1 MTPRPHTPKILA
13 APGAPALL
21 ATSVVARLP
30 LAMFSIALLVHTQQL
45 TGSFAVAGAVS
56 AAYAIG
62 SALSAPLLG
71 GLVDR
76 RGQTVVL
83 LGGATLTALALVAA
97 GLQGRGAAPI
107 LLVALAA
114 AAGAG
119 SPPLDACVRTL
130 LPGIAPDPDRL
141 RTLFAFESAVVE
153 VTFIAGPPI
162 ALGIGAIWST
172 GAALVLS
179 GVTLLAG
186 TLAFATRSASRHWRP
201 DRSAPRRHGG
211 SLRSPAIRTL
221 ILIVAG
227 AEAVFGA
234 TEVGVTASAHALGGM
249 AAAGPL
255 LGLWGAGSFVGGIV
269 ATKRGGGPTS
279 ARGLTLL
286 LATLALTH
294 GALILATGSVLALG
308 AMLTLAGATIAPTV
322 ASLYSLV
329 DSAAPSG
336 TETEAFSWLL
346 TASLLGASLGTAA
359 GGVLA
364 QRAGPAAVFAFVA
377 AAGGLTVL
385 VTLLRSRSL
394 LGEHR
399 RGRDPRVTLDVGDDH
414 RHLIDVAPA
423 PVLPGL
429 E

>member
-1 MTPRPHTPKILA
+1 MTPRSHTPKLLA
-13 APGAPALL
+13 APGARALL
-21 ATSVVARLP
+21 ATSILARLP
-30 LAMFSIALLVHTQQL
+30 LAMFSIALLVHAQQL

-62 SALSAPLLG
+62 SAASAPLLG

-76 RGQTVVL
+76 RGQTAVL
-83 LGGATLTALALVAA
+83 IGGATFTAVALVAS
-97 GLQGRGAAPI
+97 GVQGRGAAPTV
-107 LLVALAA
+107 LLALAA
-114 AAGAG
+114 AAGAA

-130 LPGIAPDPDRL
+130 LPDIAPDPDRL
-141 RTLFAFESAVVE
+141 RKLFALESAVLE
-153 VTFIAGPPI
+153 VTFIAGPPL

-172 GAALVLS
+172 GAALILS
-179 GVTLLAG
+179 GLTLLAG

-201 DRSAPRRHGG
+201 DRGAPRRHGG

-221 ILIVAG
+221 VLIVGG
-227 AEAVFGA
+227 AEAMFGA
-234 TEVGVTASAHALGGM
+234 TEVAVTAAAHGLGGT

-255 LGLWGAGSFVGGIV
+255 LGLWGAGSFVGGVV

-286 LATLALTH
+286 LAALALTH
-294 GALILATGSVLALG
+294 GALILTTGSVLALG
-308 AMLTLAGATIAPTV
+308 ATITLAGATIAPTV

-346 TASLLGASLGTAA
+346 TASLLGAALGAAAA
-359 GGVLA
+359 GALA
-364 QRAGPAAVFAFVA
+364 QHAGVSAAFAFVA
-377 AAGGLTVL
+377 AAGGVTVL
-385 VTLLRSRSL
+385 VAVLRSRTL
-394 LGEHR
+394 LSEHR
-399 RGRDPRVTLDVGDDH
+399 RGRDAGVALDIGDHH
-414 RHLIDVAPA
+414 RDLVHVAPA